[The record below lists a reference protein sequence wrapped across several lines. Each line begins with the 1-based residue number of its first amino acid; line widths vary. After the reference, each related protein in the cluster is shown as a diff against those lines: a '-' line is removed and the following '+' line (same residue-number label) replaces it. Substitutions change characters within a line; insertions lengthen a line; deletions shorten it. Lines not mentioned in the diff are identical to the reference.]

1 MNYQSQKGATLI
13 VVLVLLVVVTIVGT
27 LAIRQ
32 GITNLAIA
40 TNSQAQSLL
49 MQTADNIFFSIEN
62 DNSVKENLQK
72 NVSALGLFG
81 IVKSNAYINKELVFC
96 YRPKD
101 RSSLFNLRDSSS
113 VYWSDA
119 ITPTIVNNELGISG
133 FCKIQDKDYS
143 SGRTAVITQ
152 VALRKGSLNTDTPFK
167 FFPIGTDNSTV
178 QLQEVQP
185 VRIIVTS
192 VIPGAA
198 VSPTLPTDVS
208 TFEEGVEN
216 CFKKYT
222 NDTVEAYPSN
232 DTVAD
237 CFAQLG
243 VPYSRQVM
251 DYAVINYATKS

>member
-1 MNYQSQKGATLI
+1 
-13 VVLVLLVVVTIVGT
+13 
-27 LAIRQ
+27 
-32 GITNLAIA
+32 
-40 TNSQAQSLL
+40 
-49 MQTADNIFFSIEN
+49 
-62 DNSVKENLQK
+62 
-72 NVSALGLFG
+72 
-81 IVKSNAYINKELVFC
+81 VFC

-101 RSSLFNLRDSSS
+101 IIGLFNLRDSSS

-119 ITPTIVNNELGISG
+119 TTIVNNELGITG

-198 VSPTLPTDVS
+198 VSSTLPT
-208 TFEEGVEN
+208 G
-216 CFKKYT
+216 
-222 NDTVEAYPSN
+222 
-232 DTVAD
+232 
-237 CFAQLG
+237 
-243 VPYSRQVM
+243 
-251 DYAVINYATKS
+251 

>member
-1 MNYQSQKGATLI
+1 MNYHNQKGATLI

-49 MQTADNIFFSIEN
+49 IQTADNIFFSIET

-96 YRPKD
+96 YRPKE
-101 RSSLFNLRDSSS
+101 RSGLFNLRDSSS

-119 ITPTIVNNELGISG
+119 TTIVNNELGITG

-167 FFPIGTDNSTV
+167 FFPKGTDNSTV

-198 VSPTLPTDVS
+198 VSSTLPTGVS
-208 TFEEGVEN
+208 TFEGAVEN
-216 CFKKYT
+216 CFKNYT
-222 NDTVEAYPSN
+222 NDTVEAYPAN